1 MQAAAE
7 YCVENA
13 VTMLSVSS
21 SFRDRPFELATTGSV
36 SESALPPHGTE
47 RQRIL
52 NSFRPQ
58 DRGRSGPGTLRN
70 ADAVVLQRHAF
81 KL

>member
-13 VTMLSVSS
+13 VTMLSISS

-58 DRGRSGPGTLRN
+58 DRGCSGTPMQWYCKGMRSSYEPL
-70 ADAVVLQRHAF
+70 
-81 KL
+81 